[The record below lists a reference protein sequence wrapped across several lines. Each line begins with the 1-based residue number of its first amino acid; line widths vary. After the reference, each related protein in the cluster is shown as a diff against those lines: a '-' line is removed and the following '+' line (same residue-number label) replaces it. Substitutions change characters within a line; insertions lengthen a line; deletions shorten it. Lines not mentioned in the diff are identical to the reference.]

1 MSEGPTGVG
10 EKYLRRGRATR
21 WKAGE
26 DRTGLVAGLQGHP
39 MKVLVQS
46 RTLSEHRCVPAFETF
61 VLPFARN
68 ESDIGKLLAPVLE
81 LSGGDQ
87 HEIELR
93 SRDFSSCVVPFA
105 RQTIRLLS
113 WMMCRLVRID
123 SEKGWAESSTVNW
136 RNKEADSKCVLG
148 SPGAGRKAGFFS
160 CWRSSFLRR
169 CYWIWPS

>member
-10 EKYLRRGRATR
+10 GKYLRRGRVTR

-26 DRTGLVAGLQGHP
+26 DRTGLVAGLQGQT

-123 SEKGWAESSTVNW
+123 SGVGPRAAARSTGATKKRTRNACLAHLGLVEKRA
-136 RNKEADSKCVLG
+136 
-148 SPGAGRKAGFFS
+148 
-160 CWRSSFLRR
+160 SFLVGA
-169 CYWIWPS
+169 PPF